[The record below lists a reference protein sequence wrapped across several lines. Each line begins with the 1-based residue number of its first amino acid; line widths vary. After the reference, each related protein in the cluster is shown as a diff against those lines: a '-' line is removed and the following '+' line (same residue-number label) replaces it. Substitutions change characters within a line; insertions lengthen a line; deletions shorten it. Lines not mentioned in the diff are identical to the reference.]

1 MKASLRDRFEKLE
14 PKQKQYLIYGLLI
27 VAFGFI
33 GAVAYN
39 SGEQGRVQTPRQKI
53 ANELLPKESAKEF
66 GISGMGKEVSKLT
79 TDGRKKDDAIASLQ
93 RQVSDLKQ
101 KPANPNALP
110 PEARQELEALRS
122 EINALRQ
129 KSGVAPAPAPVSNG
143 AIPQSMPPL
152 ASVRGNPKP
161 GIAPSSNVVTP
172 APPVVTQ
179 SVAIRKISEKSE
191 AAAAVG
197 ATNTGPGS
205 IPAAKMLE
213 KDGTEKVPT
222 NYLPSG
228 SIVTGVLIT
237 GLDAATGKNAMKDPI
252 PALIRIKHD
261 AILPN
266 RYRADVKECFLLA
279 SGHGD
284 LASER
289 AYMRAVSVS
298 CVRTDKK
305 VIDVKVEMY
314 AVGPDGKA
322 GIRGRLVSKQG
333 QMIAKASLAG
343 LAQGIA
349 QGFSSQSYGSYSYGN
364 DSGVDFGRA
373 GEMGVGRGVGSAF
386 DRIAKY
392 YLDLADQVFPVV
404 EIDAGQ
410 KVSFV
415 MVKGESMGVL
425 H

>member
-1 MKASLRDRFEKLE
+1 MNVPLKERFEKLA
-14 PKQKQYLIYGLLI
+14 PKQKQQVVYGLLAL
-27 VAFGFI
+27 AFA
-33 GAVAYN
+33 AVGVMVMT
-39 SGEQGRVQTPRQKI
+39 SSEPPRPQTAKQKI
-53 ANELLPKESAKEF
+53 ASELLPKDAAKEF
-66 GISGMGKEVSKLT
+66 GVSGIGKDVQSLT
-79 TDGRKKDDAIASLQ
+79 ADNRKKDDQINRLQ
-93 RQVSDLKQ
+93 QQVSELRQ
-101 KPANPNALP
+101 KGTNSAALP
-110 PEARQELEALRS
+110 PETRKELDTLRAEIEAMRQERRGA
-122 EINALRQ
+122 
-129 KSGVAPAPAPVSNG
+129 APGNTANS
-143 AIPQSMPPL
+143 IPQSMPPAPGARPQQRAG
-152 ASVRGNPKP
+152 ASGPP
-161 GIAPSSNVVTP
+161 NVVTP
-172 APPVVTQ
+172 VPASMGAQ
-179 SVAIRKISEKSE
+179 SISIRTISESN
-191 AAAAVG
+191 APVSGGSASVPNG
-197 ATNTGPGS
+197 A
-205 IPAAKMLE
+205 IPAAKMLD
-213 KDGTEKVPT
+213 KDGTGKVPT

-228 SIVTGVLIT
+228 SIITGVIIT

-289 AYMRAVSVS
+289 AYMRAVSIS

-349 QGFSSQSYGSYSYGN
+349 QGFSSQSYGYNYGN
-364 DSGVDFGRA
+364 NGGGVDFERA
-373 GEMGVGRGVGSAF
+373 GQLGMGQGVGSAF